1 MLQNPVLSNSS
12 SKNRIHPGEWC
23 GVQLPLFNN
32 LIIAN
37 PCNVG
42 VCPKKVELIMMLI
55 FCPHLMK
62 IWLNWWILFYI
73 WLMVDILLN
82 KLLFQWT
89 DNWNQW
95 IDNWKGYLDEI
106 HTFLTWCFALNQHD
120 YVKNSS
126 YFYVN
131 SLHFQK
137 LMIS

>member
-1 MLQNPVLSNSS
+1 
-12 SKNRIHPGEWC
+12 
-23 GVQLPLFNN
+23 
-32 LIIAN
+32 
-37 PCNVG
+37 
-42 VCPKKVELIMMLI
+42 
-55 FCPHLMK
+55 
-62 IWLNWWILFYI
+62 
-73 WLMVDILLN
+73 MVDILLN
-82 KLLFQWT
+82 KLLLQWT